1 MSVLIQLDW
10 VDVNY
15 LVPHL
20 VPDSD
25 LGKRAVVV
33 LSNVK
38 AKHCYCTESES
49 FELLQIAKEFCVTIH
64 FENLSG
70 GNHNGCY

>member
-1 MSVLIQLDW
+1 MIVLIQLDG
-10 VDVNY
+10 VDVKC

-38 AKHCYCTESES
+38 AKHVTAPKVNPWSYCK
-49 FELLQIAKEFCVTIH
+49 LLKSLAYP
-64 FENLSG
+64 L
-70 GNHNGCY
+70 